1 MEMANRDIGI
11 IAFKDLGP
19 EEGGEG
25 RACVV
30 PKTPQRKETLGND
43 QVKLKPENQ
52 AVQIGVCKVV

>member
-25 RACVV
+25 QGLRSAEDA
-30 PKTPQRKETLGND
+30 TTERDIRE
-43 QVKLKPENQ
+43 
-52 AVQIGVCKVV
+52 